1 MHFEFFHLISNFSF
15 QDRKKFKFDP
25 FRVINEN
32 FEKLPKA
39 YYVQQIREA
48 VASAPIPQ
56 MPQRIRQTIIQ
67 STPSRF
73 RSTKIY
79 SNVITEYMND
89 VEKHYNETIKIFNVN
104 RFVQPIIDADSTP
117 ASAVVKKQHRKS
129 FQFKQA
135 GRTENHTKFLR
146 ARKILK
152 QRLFLPYP
160 FIRYILHSSY
170 QCFPAI
176 LNDYAGYKKSKGGI
190 KIWLTLIEFEASAQ
204 RDLEANS
211 IFLREEWYP
220 KVVQIIVKY
229 YRKRTHPASMW
240 PQMLCCAK
248 GLINR
253 QIIEIKLRTF
263 EHIFDVLESR
273 IKMPAIKF
281 QAYCSNGRIKLEPSL
296 IELRNSYQRIFKNI
310 AAIATKFPPLEP
322 LIDRCAFVT
331 SDTYLKIDMGDVTYN
346 QLLQRLECALQKAY
360 APVLD
365 YVETL
370 QLEYM
375 DLFSDDTRTDLATFL
390 NESQSIDAYFE
401 KIAYFRQF
409 VDRLQLN
416 VQNRIFDNA
425 IVNQSMALIGLKSIA
440 LDFITEIID
449 KMSMNHKRDCQQIC
463 DWFANVQ
470 RRALEAPKS
479 TETLLDNGEFML
491 QMKNKKVAEIR
502 EHIQKNLQVRMKDI
516 LLIFHN
522 LFNKYSISRLA
533 VD

>member
-1 MHFEFFHLISNFSF
+1 M
-15 QDRKKFKFDP
+15 
-25 FRVINEN
+25 INEN

-39 YYVQQIREA
+39 YYQQQIRDA

-56 MPQRIRQTIIQ
+56 MPRRIRQTITN
-67 STPSRF
+67 STASRF
-73 RSTKIY
+73 RSAKVY
-79 SNVITEYMND
+79 STVIKEYMND
-89 VEKHYNETIKIFNVN
+89 VEKHYNETIKLFNVN
-104 RFVQPIIDADSTP
+104 RFVQPIIDSDSTP
-117 ASAVVKKQHRKS
+117 AAAKKQHEKT

-135 GRTENHTKFLR
+135 GRTENHKKFLR
-146 ARKILK
+146 FRKQLK
-152 QRLFLPYP
+152 ERLFLPYP
-160 FIRYILHSSY
+160 FIRFILHSSY

-176 LNDYAGYKKSKGGI
+176 LNDYAGYRKSKGGI

-220 KVVQIIVKY
+220 KIVQIITKH
-229 YRKRTHPASMW
+229 YRKRTHSASLW

-253 QIIEIKLRTF
+253 QMTEIKIRTF

-273 IKMPAIKF
+273 TKMPPLKF
-281 QAYCSNGRIKLEPSL
+281 QAYCSNRRIKLEPSL

-322 LIDRCAFVT
+322 LIDRRAFVT
-331 SDTYLKIDMGDVTYN
+331 NDTYLKNDMGDVTFN
-346 QLLQRLECALQKAY
+346 QLLQRLEFALQKAY
-360 APVLD
+360 APILD
-365 YVETL
+365 YVDTL
-370 QLEYM
+370 QHEYM
-375 DLFSDDTRTDLATFL
+375 DLFSDDTRIDLANFL

-401 KIAYFRQF
+401 KIAHFRQF
-409 VDRLQLN
+409 VDRLQHS

-449 KMSMNHKRDCQQIC
+449 KMTMDHKRDCQQIC

-470 RRALEAPKS
+470 RRALLEAPKS
-479 TETLLDNGEFML
+479 TETLLENGEFML
-491 QMKNKKVAEIR
+491 QMKNKKIAEIR
-502 EHIQKNLQVRMKDI
+502 EHIRKNLQVSRASIKYDI
-516 LLIFHN
+516 GSQTRINYEHKIERKITFVG
-522 LFNKYSISRLA
+522 FS
-533 VD
+533 